1 MTSLTT
7 QKIQKYF
14 PNRMTDWR
22 RSQATIR
29 LLSPLLYRPHAVR
42 IQPGNNCHSA
52 SKSLRRR
59 ESERCFVNKSY
70 RKKRSGKKRKILGK
84 TEVKR

>member
-1 MTSLTT
+1 
-7 QKIQKYF
+7 
-14 PNRMTDWR
+14 MTDWR

-29 LLSPLLYRPHAVR
+29 LLSPYCTDRMRFECNRETTAALPQRAFAV
-42 IQPGNNCHSA
+42 G
-52 SKSLRRR
+52 
-59 ESERCFVNKSY
+59 ESERGFVNKSY